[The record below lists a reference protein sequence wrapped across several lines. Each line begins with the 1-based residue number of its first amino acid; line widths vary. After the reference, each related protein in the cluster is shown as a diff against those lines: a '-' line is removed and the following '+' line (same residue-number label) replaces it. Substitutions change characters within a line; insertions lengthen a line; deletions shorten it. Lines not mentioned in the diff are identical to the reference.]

1 MYLCLQE
8 LWFRKCFSRVTF
20 INTSLCN
27 DIIRILKSETEL
39 DELDDDTTDVFKAG
53 IIEKDCQRV
62 SGSDNTVKNICL
74 AEFAAWYTTKTIDQ
88 NDYQPSQLPENASFE
103 MSSPLPFTREYIYIY
118 IYIQSV
124 PWELIEKRI
133 CWLVLRYYLP
143 NKALNSVKYAHSL
156 LILFFLFSS
165 ESQLLKDGSYCH

>member
-8 LWFRKCFSRVTF
+8 LWLRKCFSRVTF

-88 NDYQPSQLPENASFE
+88 NDYQPSQLPENASFG

-118 IYIQSV
+118 IYKYIYNIYIYIYIYIYSISAMGTYRK
-124 PWELIEKRI
+124 ENLLA
-133 CWLVLRYYLP
+133 CLTVLP
-143 NKALNSVKYAHSL
+143 T
-156 LILFFLFSS
+156 
-165 ESQLLKDGSYCH
+165 